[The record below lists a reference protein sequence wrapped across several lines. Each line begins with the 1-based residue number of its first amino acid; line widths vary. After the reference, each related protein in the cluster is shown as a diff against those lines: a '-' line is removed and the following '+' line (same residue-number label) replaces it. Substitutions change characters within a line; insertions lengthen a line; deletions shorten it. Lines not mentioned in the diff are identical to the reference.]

1 MALTRWPDRHASA
14 TIAATSSVLDGVRTA
29 VGTQVWFFAQ
39 LRTVL
44 FAAIVASGFEI
55 TSADGSAD
63 RGRGPAD
70 ATAVPAVPRASDQ
83 VELRLLRPA
92 GLNSVATKKPYT
104 RCQTRMAN
112 GSFHPASVLEVAIV
126 GGTTIAPTGCDDQL
140 SADPRAIHRVG
151 SDSGR

>member
-55 TSADGSAD
+55 TSADGSAR
-63 RGRGPAD
+63 RGRAQQTP
-70 ATAVPAVPRASDQ
+70 PR
-83 VELRLLRPA
+83 
-92 GLNSVATKKPYT
+92 
-104 RCQTRMAN
+104 
-112 GSFHPASVLEVAIV
+112 
-126 GGTTIAPTGCDDQL
+126 
-140 SADPRAIHRVG
+140 
-151 SDSGR
+151 